1 MPIIQILE
9 DWVVAQRAV
18 GVLVAVVMADHSCL
32 VGQTRQ
38 TTSPPVV
45 PPRAVSGTERVTIT
59 AVVAEAGTMAE
70 DAAPAIL
77 VLAGDLATV

>member
-38 TTSPPVV
+38 TAPVV
-45 PPRAVSGTERVTIT
+45 PPRAVSGTERVTVA